1 MDLELFTVSY
11 KQNGAIG
18 IEFNEQLLQVS
29 TEEEIF
35 KEMTNEMEAIAPIV
49 SKLMLFLKKENEQ

>member
-18 IEFNEQLLQVS
+18 IAFNPDLLEIAPQ
-29 TEEEIF
+29 EELIN
-35 KEMTNEMEAIAPIV
+35 EMTDGMDQIAPIV
-49 SKLMLFLKKENEQ
+49 SKLMMFLKGKNK